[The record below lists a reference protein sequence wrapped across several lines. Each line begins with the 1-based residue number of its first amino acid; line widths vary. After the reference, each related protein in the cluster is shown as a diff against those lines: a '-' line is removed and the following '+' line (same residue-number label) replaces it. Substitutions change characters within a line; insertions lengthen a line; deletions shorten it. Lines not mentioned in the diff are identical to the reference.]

1 MTAYAKDSRLIFDL
15 GMNNGDDTAFYLS
28 RGYNVVAVDANPA
41 LCRAAEKRFRD
52 AIDNGRLTILNAAI
66 CDSEGKATFYLNLD
80 NDHWSSLV
88 IGWAGREASRVQ
100 EISVDCLTLPR
111 LFDEFGV
118 PRYLKIDV
126 EGVDQSVLE
135 QLRAAVVL
143 PLFVSVE
150 DCRFGFQYMET
161 LASCGYDGFKLLDQ
175 STVPQITDAA
185 TNYRFPAGSSGPFG
199 EDLPGEWLSHLDMVA
214 LYSRTVR
221 DRAGNRLAPRSRWW
235 DIHCTNI
242 GNAQEDNRVQT
253 SFARV

>member
-28 RGYNVVAVDANPA
+28 RGYNVVALDANPA
-41 LCRAAEKRFRD
+41 LCKAAEKRFRD
-52 AIDNGRLTILNAAI
+52 VIDNGRLTILNAAI
-66 CDSEGKATFYLNLD
+66 WDSEGEATFYLNLD
-80 NDHWSSLV
+80 NDHWSSLD
-88 IGWAGREASRVQ
+88 IGWAGREASRVA

-135 QLRAAVVL
+135 QLCAAAEL

-175 STVPQITDAA
+175 STVPQMTDAA
-185 TNYRFPAGSSGPFG
+185 TGTRFTAGSSGPFG
-199 EDLPGEWLSHLDMVA
+199 EDLPGEWLTHSDMIA
-214 LYSRTVR
+214 LYSCTVR

-242 GNAQEDNRVQT
+242 ENSHPANRVQT